1 MMTQSTD
8 MDASLKLGLFEVSPE
23 MRPAVDFLGYQVV
36 ESEGNPA
43 MAARAG
49 YWHGSAQLFAE
60 GSAASIAARISS
72 LSGFTLLGNCCTT
85 SPAGETRYLLKFQR
99 G

>member
-1 MMTQSTD
+1 
-8 MDASLKLGLFEVSPE
+8 MDASLKLGLFKVPLE
-23 MRPAVDFLGYQVV
+23 MRPAMDFLGDQVV
-36 ESEGNPA
+36 QSEWNPA
-43 MAARAG
+43 MTARAG
-49 YWHGSAQLFAE
+49 SWHCPDQLFAE

-72 LSGFTLLGNCCTT
+72 LSGFTPLENCCTT